1 MGIAAL
7 FQTLFFLLLIETQ
20 DGIDTRELAV
30 GMTAGQL
37 GEELGMAALPRYV
50 LTVNARVAAAG
61 TVLRSGDLIQ
71 VWILS
76 LL

>member
-1 MGIAAL
+1 L
-7 FQTLFFLLLIETQ
+7 Q

-37 GEELGMAALPRYV
+37 SEELGVPGLRTYV

-71 VWILS
+71 VRRV
-76 LL
+76 